1 MNLDLYN
8 NEFFEWHLNHVHNDC
23 VSAGFLLP
31 KYYYIKSAYDFGC
44 GIGSFLQGIKIQN
57 SNIKVTGFEIGVDAK
72 KYINKTIRRNIK
84 TGVNVFELEG
94 LKRRNLSICL
104 EVAEHIDPENSEKLV
119 NLICESTNKYIIFSA
134 APAEQDGLGH
144 INCHDKQYWIDL
156 FKKHDWD
163 YDELR
168 TNNLLNLWHFI
179 PEYYLNNIMV
189 FV

>member
-8 NEFFEWHLNHVHNDC
+8 DEFFEWHLKHVHNDS
-23 VSAGFLLP
+23 VIAGSLLAQ
-31 KYYYIKSAYDFGC
+31 YYNIKSAYDFGC
-44 GIGSFLQGIKIQN
+44 GIGSFLQGIKAHKIR
-57 SNIKVTGFEIGVDAK
+57 VTGFEISNHSK
-72 KYINKTIRRNIK
+72 KYIDKSIKRNIK
-84 TGVNVFELEG
+84 TGVNIFDLKG
-94 LKRRNLSICL
+94 LQNRNLSICL

-119 NLICESTNKYIIFSA
+119 KLLCDSTNKYIIFSA

-156 FKKHDWD
+156 FKKHDWN

-168 TNNLLNLWHFI
+168 TNNLLNLWHFL